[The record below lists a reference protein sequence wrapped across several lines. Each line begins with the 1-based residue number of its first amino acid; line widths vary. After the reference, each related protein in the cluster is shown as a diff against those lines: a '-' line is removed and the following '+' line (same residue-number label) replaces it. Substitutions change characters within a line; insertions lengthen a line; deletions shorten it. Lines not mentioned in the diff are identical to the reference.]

1 VKAEVVVVTY
11 VQNSIT
17 DFIKPLN
24 TLMKQKKMSAD
35 QLVSKYDKDKN
46 YLISVKEIGLVF

>member
-1 VKAEVVVVTY
+1 MVVVSY